1 MPDSKPKPAATGVR
15 AIDQNLVRAAL
26 RRMAR
31 NPQPPWLHAEVA
43 GRMAERLPV
52 VRLEPSTVLDWWGY
66 TGASA
71 ALLRAAYP
79 KARRVVFEP
88 DEALLARSR
97 DASQRPWWTARRGAA
112 VEVRGEEPQPGAAQ
126 LLWANM
132 MLHAVADL
140 PAMFERWQRALAVDG
155 FLMFSTLGPDTLREL
170 HALYR
175 RLGWPAPG
183 APFVDMHDLGDMLI
197 DAGFADP
204 VMDQERLTLT
214 WDSPQALLAELR
226 QLGANASPTRFAG
239 LRTPRWNARL
249 HAALA
254 TLAAAD
260 GRIAMS
266 FEVVYG
272 HAFKVA
278 PRVRS
283 DVPTTVSIGDMRAM
297 LKSARKAHR

>member
-1 MPDSKPKPAATGVR
+1 MPDPKPMPASAKAR
-15 AIDQNLVRAAL
+15 AIDENLVRAAL

-31 NPQPPWLHAEVA
+31 DGHAPWLHAEVA
-43 GRMAERLPV
+43 RRMSERLAI
-52 VRLEPSTVLDWWGY
+52 VRLQPAIVLDWWGY

-71 ALLRAAYP
+71 AVLRAAYP

-88 DEALLARSR
+88 NDALRMRSR
-97 DASQRPWWTARRGAA
+97 EATQRPWWAARRGAA
-112 VEVRGEEPQPGAAQ
+112 IDVLAGEPQPGAAQ

-132 MLHAVADL
+132 MLHGVADP
-140 PAMFERWQRALAVDG
+140 PAQLARWQRALAVDG

-204 VMDQERLTLT
+204 VMDQERVTLT
-214 WDSPQALLAELR
+214 WDGPQALLAELR
-226 QLGANASPTRFAG
+226 QLGGNASPARFAG
-239 LRTPRWNARL
+239 LRTPRWRARL
-249 HAALA
+249 HDELA
-254 TLAAAD
+254 KLAAD

-272 HAFKVA
+272 HAFKA
-278 PRVRS
+278 PPRVRA
-283 DVPTTVSIGDMRAM
+283 DAPTTVSVQDMRAM
-297 LKSARKAHR
+297 LQSARGARR

>member
-140 PAMFERWQRALAVDG
+140 PGMPLGEAPSDRPASQVVAEYYRRYEEHFDLQVLRPAKVLSVNSTGLTAPALGGERRGGAALGHGAGARLDVDPG
-155 FLMFSTLGPDTLREL
+155 LAAQPRTLR
-170 HALYR
+170 R
-175 RLGWPAPG
+175 APG
-183 APFVDMHDLGDMLI
+183 AH
-197 DAGFADP
+197 
-204 VMDQERLTLT
+204 
-214 WDSPQALLAELR
+214 
-226 QLGANASPTRFAG
+226 
-239 LRTPRWNARL
+239 
-249 HAALA
+249 
-254 TLAAAD
+254 
-260 GRIAMS
+260 
-266 FEVVYG
+266 
-272 HAFKVA
+272 
-278 PRVRS
+278 
-283 DVPTTVSIGDMRAM
+283 
-297 LKSARKAHR
+297 

>member
-112 VEVRGEEPQPGAAQ
+112 VVVRGQEPQPGAAQ

-226 QLGANASPTRFAG
+226 QLGANASPARFAG
-239 LRTPRWNARL
+239 LRTPRWRDRL
-249 HAALA
+249 HDALA

-272 HAFKVA
+272 HAFKAA

-283 DVPTTVSIGDMRAM
+283 DAPTLVSVQDMRAM
-297 LKSARKAHR
+297 LGSARKAHR